1 MTTASA
7 TTASTTSAAMI
18 VMTLRIALAP
28 SIDFQPNKGHERG
41 RIGAIGDI
49 QSFRHDVATCQSA
62 DAELHMLG
70 QTEIE
75 DVAEREL
82 CRCQHRSGSHMPQ
95 KLVLIDP
102 LGAPKYRVRVRQDDR
117 AV

>member
-1 MTTASA
+1 
-7 TTASTTSAAMI
+7 
-18 VMTLRIALAP
+18 
-28 SIDFQPNKGHERG
+28 
-41 RIGAIGDI
+41 
-49 QSFRHDVATCQSA
+49 
-62 DAELHMLG
+62 MLG

-102 LGAPKYRVRVRQDDR
+102 LGAPKYRVRVR
-117 AV
+117 